1 MIVAENEFRSTMK
14 NPLVLVSVVLLVM
27 VSIIS
32 AYGFTL
38 NMFNNNQG
46 QGTASLL
53 SMFMTSL
60 GGNAYEIS
68 SIFLILSV
76 CLGVFSI
83 AEERHGGTLGVLISK
98 PVYRRDI
105 ILGKF
110 IGLGGFL
117 LMAIS
122 LVLAIRVSAALIL
135 HPMPAWSFTEIF
147 ARTASLIVSL
157 FLYCAL
163 MLGISMTVGTLF
175 KNIAL
180 VIALSATIVYLQWFT
195 PIINVLGIISIFR
208 PLDILDPKTLY
219 LYYSWGMHDNN
230 FIFAASSPFLAWLS
244 SVFPY
249 FILLA
254 FEAII
259 VLLIDCVVFNREEA

>member
-1 MIVAENEFRSTMK
+1 VMRAIIVAGYEFRSTMR
-14 NPLVLVSVVLLVM
+14 NPLVLVSIILLLAISV
-27 VSIIS
+27 IS

-38 NMFNNNQG
+38 NAFSSNQG
-46 QGTASLL
+46 QGTSLL
-53 SMFMTSL
+53 SVFMTSL

-83 AEERHGGTLGVLISK
+83 VEERHGGTLGVLISK
-98 PVYRRDI
+98 PVYRRDV

-110 IGLGGFL
+110 IGLSGFL

-122 LVLAIRVSAALIL
+122 LVLAIRVSTALIL

-147 ARTASLIVSL
+147 ARIASLGASL
-157 FLYCAL
+157 FLYCVV
-163 MLGISMTVGTLF
+163 MLGISMMVGVLF

-180 VIALSATIVYLQWFT
+180 AIALSATIVYVEWFT
-195 PIINVLGIISIFR
+195 PLLA
-208 PLDILDPKTLY
+208 PLNILNPKILY
-219 LYYSWGMHDNN
+219 LHYLWGRHDNN
-230 FIFAASSPFLAWLS
+230 FIFSVSSPYLAWLS

-254 FEAII
+254 AEAII
-259 VLLIDCVVFNREEA
+259 VLLIDCVLFSREEA

>member
-147 ARTASLIVSL
+147 ARTVSL
-157 FLYCAL
+157 VVSMFLYCAL
-163 MLGISMTVGTLF
+163 MLGISMTVGALF

-180 VIALSATIVYLQWFT
+180 VITLSATIVYLQWFT
-195 PIINVLGIISIFR
+195 PIFGMLG
-208 PLDILDPKTLY
+208 PLNILDPKTLY
-219 LYYSWGMHDNN
+219 LYYSWGMHSNN
-230 FIFAASSPFLAWLS
+230 FIFWASSPYLAWLS

-259 VLLIDCVVFNREEA
+259 VLLIDCVLFNREEA